1 MGGQKLKK
9 KKTKFKIY
17 SSPLTLSLSKFTD
30 SLSLSLSLSLR
41 HSLFPTG
48 QPSFTGFCLS
58 LSPALP
64 LPGRS
69 AVLHR
74 IPSPPVGRPFSSD
87 SVSTSRHLSL
97 SPEPFLFTGED
108 LSPPARPFP
117 PTEESSK
124 SLNEG

>member
-30 SLSLSLSLSLR
+30 SLSLSLSLR